1 MIDDEDFDY
10 TTYISGYAAALYE
23 LSRRFEREYF
33 HEYEGSPSAEAE
45 KVKNLL
51 VDILDEQRVV
61 AIQKLGEVCMQNNPL
76 YL

>member
-1 MIDDEDFDY
+1 MIDNKDFDY

-23 LSRRFEREYF
+23 LSRRFEHEYF
-33 HEYEGSPSAEAE
+33 CEYKGSPSAEAE
-45 KVKNLL
+45 KVRNLL
-51 VDILDEQRVV
+51 VDILDEQRIG